1 MHLKRLQHS
10 RQSLGRMASSARR
23 VAALRSAGSAS
34 EEPVELLRHT
44 FAATSGMAQYGLKAG
59 NFENLPEVSASCFD
73 MLKAFAE
80 EGLQDQLGL
89 LCEST
94 SVLLV
99 WTGVFLQ
106 LPFGRLSQTC
116 LFIFLDIY
124 LYISNFIHT
133 YMYLYIYILYVYI
146 YLFMYVCSN

>member
-1 MHLKRLQHS
+1 MHLKGLQHS

-106 LPFGRLSQTC
+106 LPFGRLSQSC
-116 LFIFLDIY
+116 LFIFI
-124 LYISNFIHT
+124 YISSFIHT
-133 YMYLYIYILYVYI
+133 YNIYKYI
-146 YLFMYVCSN
+146 

>member
-1 MHLKRLQHS
+1 
-10 RQSLGRMASSARR
+10 MASSARR

-59 NFENLPEVSASCFD
+59 NFENLPEVSASCLD

-80 EGLQDQLGL
+80 EGLQHQLGL

-133 YMYLYIYILYVYI
+133 YMYLYIYIICI
-146 YLFMYVCSN
+146 YLFIYVCM

>member
-73 MLKAFAE
+73 MMKAFAE
-80 EGLQDQLGL
+80 EGLQHQLGL

-99 WTGVFLQ
+99 WTCFLQ

-133 YMYLYIYILYVYI
+133 YMYLYIYIYYVYI

>member
-80 EGLQDQLGL
+80 EGLQHQLGL
-89 LCEST
+89 LSEST

-106 LPFGRLSQTC
+106 LPFGRLSQSC
-116 LFIFLDIY
+116 LFIFI
-124 LYISNFIHT
+124 YISSFIHT
-133 YMYLYIYILYVYI
+133 YNIYKYICI
-146 YLFMYVCSN
+146 YFMYVCSN